1 MEYEEI
7 EEIFGQE
14 QEFDVGDCVHTSTGE
29 SFVGLVIE
37 CWHDRDLECWQ
48 YKVLWN
54 DGDKT
59 DEDYESELI
68 LAKDWTEER

>member
-14 QEFDVGDCVHTSTGE
+14 QEFVVGDCVLTSTEE

-48 YKVLWN
+48 YRVLWN

-59 DEDYESELI
+59 DEDHYSELI
-68 LAKDWTEER
+68 LAKDWTEEE